1 MLSIRRLSCAV
12 VAALA
17 IASGYSPGASA
28 QTLDVRIS
36 KGFGILYLPLII
48 MQDQALLEKQAAAAG
63 AGAVK
68 ASWFTFDGGNVI
80 NDAMIAGTLDI
91 AGIGAPGFITL
102 WSKGKG
108 NPRTEVIGVSGL
120 SATSLWLNTSNP
132 AIKSLKDFGPKD
144 KIALPGIKTS
154 LSAVVLQMAVAAEFG
169 RENYAKL
176 DPLTVGLGHP
186 DALAALLA
194 GKTEVNAHFTSP
206 PFSYLELKD
215 PKIHRVLNSVDV
227 LGNITLDVVFANKRF
242 ADTNPKVVQAFIAAL
257 DEANEIIAKTPQNA
271 AEIFVRTS
279 PVKVSTEEVMTI
291 LADKDSQFSTTPNG
305 VMKFAE
311 FMALAGSIKA
321 TPGNWKDLFVPLL
334 HGRSGS

>member
-1 MLSIRRLSCAV
+1 MARLTGLFC
-12 VAALA
+12 AALLGM
-17 IASGYSPGASA
+17 ASICGASA

-48 MQDQALLEKQAAAAG
+48 MQDQNLLEKQTAAKG
-63 AGAVK
+63 AGQVK

-80 NDAMIAGTLDI
+80 NDAMIAGTLDV

-120 SATSLWLNTSNP
+120 SATSLWLNTNNP
-132 AIKSLKDFGPKD
+132 DIKSLKDFGPKD

-176 DPLTVGLGHP
+176 DPLTVSLGHP

-227 LGNITLDVVFANKRF
+227 LGSITLDVVFANKRF
-242 ADTNPKVVQAFIAAL
+242 ADTNPKVIEAFIAAL
-257 DEANEIIAKTPQNA
+257 DEANQMIAKEPKKA

-279 PVKVSTEEVMTI
+279 PVKVSDEEVLGI
-291 LADKDSQFSTTPNG
+291 LADKDSLFSTTPNG

-321 TPGNWKDLFVPLL
+321 TPTKWQDLFVTTL
-334 HGRSGS
+334 HGRQGS

>member
-1 MLSIRRLSCAV
+1 MARLTHIFC
-12 VAALA
+12 AALLA
-17 IASGYSPGASA
+17 MASISAAAA

-48 MQDQALLEKQAAAAG
+48 MQDQNLLEKQAAAKG

-120 SATSLWLNTSNP
+120 SATSLWLNTSSP
-132 AIKSLKDFGPKD
+132 DIKSLKDFGPKD

-242 ADTNPKVVQAFIAAL
+242 VDTNPKVIEAFIAAL
-257 DEANEIIAKTPQNA
+257 DEANEIIAKQPKKA

-279 PVKVSTEEVMTI
+279 PVKVSDEEVLGI

-311 FMALAGSIKA
+311 FMTLAGSIKA
-321 TPGNWKDLFVPLL
+321 APAKWQDLFVTTL
-334 HGRSGS
+334 HGRPGS